1 MNEFLANLYGTAQDV
16 GASTGDDTEKLAQ
29 AQILDQMF
37 EAEGIN
43 IDELHPQTVVKVAE
57 AIFGDETKI
66 AEEDVE
72 NAQHEGGES
81 KKEEKKEEAKEDEKK
96 EAEEKLAEADFLGR
110 VMAHSFENERR
121 EIEKQAGLGDKIT
134 RGGKAV
140 WEGLKGAAT
149 GKNIKAGLSEL
160 EKSKGLA
167 ASAEKTK
174 TVGQTA
180 SRIAEGTKSRI
191 VRQKA
196 EGVASRAGER
206 AGKALQESAAARSGG
221 RKTLA
226 KGVAQT
232 AGLYGAGATALGG
245 AGYAAGHHGAKKESA
260 LDVLAEQRAAEI
272 LSEYGVNEATGE
284 EKLASAVEQR
294 AWEMLAEAGYTVEE

>member
-57 AIFGDETKI
+57 AIFGGNTKI

-72 NAQHEGGES
+72 AAKHEGGES
-81 KKEEKKEEAKEDEKK
+81 KAKEKKEEVEEKK

-121 EIEKQAGLGDKIT
+121 EIEKEAGVGEKVT
-134 RGGKAV
+134 RHGKAL

-149 GKNIKAGLSEL
+149 GKNIKAGLSDIER
-160 EKSKGLA
+160 SKGLA
-167 ASAEKTK
+167 SEADALKHLSGSRALK
-174 TVGQTA
+174 GQIQS
-180 SRIAEGTKSRI
+180 SRITNARAVGTS
-191 VRQKA
+191 
-196 EGVASRAGER
+196 
-206 AGKALQESAAARSGG
+206 ALADAKRSAG

-232 AGLYGAGATALGG
+232 AGLVGAGATAVGG
-245 AGYAAGHHGAKKESA
+245 ASYAAGHKGSEKTSSA
-260 LDVLAEQRAAEI
+260 LDILADQRAAEI
-272 LSEYGVNEATGE
+272 LAEYGVNTNGE

-294 AWEMLAEAGYTVEE
+294 AWEMLSEAGYTVQE